1 MVPARPEVLNPGDFD
16 GEHQAVLAKVFV
28 ISVVDVFRRS
38 QLKGS
43 LRDSPLTVLLQ

>member
-16 GEHQAVLAKVFV
+16 GEHQAVLAEVFV
-28 ISVVDVFRRS
+28 SVVDVFRRS